1 MQKISLTQP
10 DDFHCHLREGETLRY
25 TVPDI
30 ANSFARAIV
39 MPNLKQPVTTVAL
52 AQQYYEQIC
61 QHIPT
66 GNAFQPLMTLY
77 LTNQTTVADIVAAQ
91 KSSIVHAV
99 KLYPAGMTTGAQA
112 GVSDFK
118 ALLPIFKAMS
128 DVDFPL
134 LIHGESRDPKVD
146 VFDREVNFIQNELNW
161 LIKQCPKLRIVLE
174 HITTAEAA
182 NFVQQSSERIA
193 ATITPHHLL
202 YDRND
207 LLGHGIKPHLFCL
220 PILKRTQHKLALRR
234 AATSG
239 NPKFFL
245 GTDSAPHAITAK
257 EASCGCAGIY
267 SAPYALLLYAQVFD
281 EEQALDRLPA
291 FASQFG
297 ANFYGLAQNT
307 QQVTLQRQATLIP
320 SVLAFGNEQVVPIA
334 AGQTLPW
341 TLIV

>member
-1 MQKISLTQP
+1 M
-10 DDFHCHLREGETLRY
+10 
-25 TVPDI
+25 
-30 ANSFARAIV
+30 
-39 MPNLKQPVTTVAL
+39 
-52 AQQYYEQIC
+52 
-61 QHIPT
+61 
-66 GNAFQPLMTLY
+66 
-77 LTNQTTVADIVAAQ
+77 
-91 KSSIVHAV
+91 
-99 KLYPAGMTTGAQA
+99 
-112 GVSDFK
+112 
-118 ALLPIFKAMS
+118 
-128 DVDFPL
+128 
-134 LIHGESRDPKVD
+134 
-146 VFDREVNFIQNELNW
+146 
-161 LIKQCPKLRIVLE
+161 
-174 HITTAEAA
+174 
-182 NFVQQSSERIA
+182 
-193 ATITPHHLL
+193 
-202 YDRND
+202 
-207 LLGHGIKPHLFCL
+207 FCL